1 MPRIA
6 VPDDFPSVLSGSRAE
21 ARLREL
27 GEVEIHTAK
36 AGSAEELF
44 RRVEGADV
52 VVNIRAYSRFDRG
65 FFSRAKGLRHLSI
78 WGTGTDN
85 VDLEAARAAGV
96 TVTNTPGVAA
106 ASVAEHAIALMLA
119 VARRIPLH
127 DAAVRRGEWPRGG
140 MVQLRGKT
148 LGLVGLGAIGRE
160 TARLAK
166 GLGMKILAWTFHPD
180 PAFAAGAGLEWAELD
195 DLYARA
201 DVLSLHVRLSPETRG
216 MVGEAAFA
224 RMKPGA
230 ILVNT
235 ARGPVVDEGALLEA
249 LASGRL
255 GGAGLDVFEAEP
267 LPAGHPLTKL
277 PQVVLSPH
285 NAGITPEVTEAGL
298 LLAAENVAA
307 FLAGK
312 PRNVVI

>member
-6 VPDDFPSVLSGSRAE
+6 VPDDFPSVLSGSKAE
-21 ARLREL
+21 TRLREL
-27 GEVEIHTAK
+27 GEVEIHTTK
-36 AGSAEELF
+36 AGSADELL
-44 RRVEGADV
+44 RRVQGAEA
-52 VVNIRAYSRFDRG
+52 VVNIRAYSRFDRD
-65 FFSRAKGLRHLSI
+65 FFSRAQGLRHISI

-106 ASVAEHAIALMLA
+106 ASVAEHALALMLA
-119 VARRIPLH
+119 AARRIPFH

>member
-6 VPDDFPSVLSGSRAE
+6 VPDDFPSVLAGSRAE

-27 GEVEIHTAK
+27 GEVEIFTTK
-36 AGSAEELF
+36 AGSPGELL
-44 RRVEGADV
+44 RRVRGAEA
-52 VVNIRAYSRFDRG
+52 VVNIRAFSRFDAG
-65 FFSRAKGLRHLSI
+65 FFSRARGLRHLSI

-85 VDLEAARAAGV
+85 VDLAAARAAGV

-140 MVQLRGKT
+140 MTQLRGKT

-160 TARLAK
+160 TARLAR
-166 GLGMKILAWTFHPD
+166 GLGMKLLAWTFHPD
-180 PAFAAGAGLEWAELD
+180 PAFAAEAGLEWAERD
-195 DLYARA
+195 ALYARS
-201 DVLSLHVRLSPETRG
+201 DVISLHVRLSPETRG
-216 MVGEAAFA
+216 MIGEAAFA

-235 ARGPVVDEGALLEA
+235 ARGPVVEEKALLAA

-255 GGAGLDVFEAEP
+255 AGAGLDVFEAEP
-267 LPAGHPLTKL
+267 LPAGHPLAEF

-298 LLAAENVAA
+298 LLAVENVAA
-307 FLAGK
+307 FFAGR
-312 PRNVVI
+312 PRNVVN

>member
-6 VPDDFPSVLSGSRAE
+6 VPDDFPSVLAGSRAE

-27 GEVEIHTAK
+27 GEVEIFTTK
-36 AGSAEELF
+36 AGSPGELL
-44 RRVEGADV
+44 RRVRGAEA
-52 VVNIRAYSRFDRG
+52 VVNIRAFSRFDAG
-65 FFSRAKGLRHLSI
+65 FFSRARGLRHLSI

-85 VDLEAARAAGV
+85 VDLAAARAAGV

-140 MVQLRGKT
+140 MTQLRGKT

-160 TARLAK
+160 TARLAR
-166 GLGMKILAWTFHPD
+166 GLGMKLLAWTFHPD
-180 PAFAAGAGLEWAELD
+180 PAFAAEAGLEWAERD
-195 DLYARA
+195 ALYARS
-201 DVLSLHVRLSPETRG
+201 DVISLHVRLSPETRG
-216 MVGEAAFA
+216 MIGEAAFA

-235 ARGPVVDEGALLEA
+235 ARGPVVEEKALLAA

-255 GGAGLDVFEAEP
+255 AGAGLDVFEAEP
-267 LPAGHPLTKL
+267 LPAGHPLAEF

-285 NAGITPEVTEAGL
+285 NAGITPEAAEAGL

-307 FLAGK
+307 FFAGR
-312 PRNVVI
+312 PRNVVN

>member
-106 ASVAEHAIALMLA
+106 ASVAEHALALMLA
-119 VARRIPLH
+119 AARRIPFH

>member
-6 VPDDFPSVLSGSRAE
+6 VPDDFPSVLAGSRAE

-27 GEVEIHTAK
+27 GEVEIFTTK
-36 AGSAEELF
+36 AGNPGELL
-44 RRVEGADV
+44 RRVQGAEA
-52 VVNIRAYSRFDRG
+52 VVNIRAFSRFDAD
-65 FFSRAKGLRHLSI
+65 FFARARDLRHLSI

-85 VDLEAARAAGV
+85 VDLAAARAAGV

-140 MVQLRGKT
+140 MTQLRGKT

-160 TARLAK
+160 TARLAQ
-166 GLGMKILAWTFHPD
+166 GLGMKLLAWTFHPD
-180 PAFAAGAGLEWAELD
+180 PAFAAEAGLEWAERD
-195 DLYARA
+195 ALYARS
-201 DVLSLHVRLSPETRG
+201 DVISLHVRLSPETRG
-216 MVGEAAFA
+216 MIGEAAFA

-235 ARGPVVDEGALLEA
+235 ARGPVVEEKALLAA

-255 GGAGLDVFEAEP
+255 AGAGLDVFEAEP
-267 LPAGHPLTKL
+267 LPAGHPLAAL

-285 NAGITPEVTEAGL
+285 NAGITPEAAEAGL

-307 FLAGK
+307 FFAGR
-312 PRNVVI
+312 PRNVVN

>member
-6 VPDDFPSVLSGSRAE
+6 VPDDFPTVLSGSKAE
-21 ARLREL
+21 TRLREL
-27 GEVEIHTAK
+27 GEVDIHTTK
-36 AGSAEELF
+36 AGSADELL
-44 RRVEGADV
+44 RRVQGAEA
-52 VVNIRAYSRFDRG
+52 VVNIRAYSRFDRD
-65 FFSRAKGLRHLSI
+65 FFSRAQGLRHLSI

-96 TVTNTPGVAA
+96 TVTNTPDVAA

-127 DAAVRRGEWPRGG
+127 DAAVRRGEWPRGS

-148 LGLVGLGAIGRE
+148 LGILGLGSIGRE

-166 GLGMKILAWTFHPD
+166 GLGMRLLAWTFHPD
-180 PAFAAGAGLEWAELD
+180 PAFAAEVGLEWAEPD
-195 DLYARA
+195 GLYARA
-201 DVLSLHVRLSPETRG
+201 DVVSLHLRLSSRTLG
-216 MVGEAAFA
+216 MVGKAAFA

-235 ARGPVVDEGALLEA
+235 ARGPIVDEWALIEA
-249 LASGRL
+249 LTSGRL
-255 GGAGLDVFEAEP
+255 GGAGLDVFGAEP
-267 LPAGHPLTKL
+267 LPAGHPLAGL

-312 PRNVVI
+312 PQNVVS

>member
-6 VPDDFPSVLSGSRAE
+6 VPDDFPSVLAGSRAE

-27 GEVEIHTAK
+27 GEVEVHATK
-36 AGSAEELF
+36 AGSPGELL
-44 RRVEGADV
+44 RRVEGAEAI
-52 VVNIRAYSRFDRG
+52 VNIRAYSRFDG
-65 FFSRAKGLRHLSI
+65 DFFARARGLRHLSI

-127 DAAVRRGEWPRGG
+127 DAAVRRGEWPRGS

-148 LGLVGLGAIGRE
+148 LGILGLGAVGRE

-166 GLGMKILAWTFHPD
+166 GLGMRLLAWTFHPD
-180 PAFAAGAGLEWAELD
+180 PAFAAEVGIEWAEPA

-201 DVLSLHVRLSPETRG
+201 DVVSLHLRLSASTLG
-216 MVGEAAFA
+216 MVGKAAFA

-235 ARGPVVDEGALLEA
+235 ARGALVDEWALIEA
-249 LASGRL
+249 LTSGRL
-255 GGAGLDVFEAEP
+255 AGAGLDVFGAEP
-267 LPAGHPLTKL
+267 LPGGHPLARL
-277 PQVVLSPH
+277 PQMVLSPH

-307 FLAGK
+307 FLAGR
-312 PRNVVI
+312 PQNVVN